1 MNEENPSIGAP
12 QENNIAETGSITA
25 KTARGTVHCITIV
38 GQIEGHMELPAQNK
52 TTKYEHLIPQ
62 ITAVEQAEEIDG
74 MLVLLNTV
82 GGDVEAGLAIAE
94 LIAGMTKP
102 TVSLVLGGGHSIG
115 VPLAVAAKK
124 SFIAASAAMTI
135 HPVRMNGTI
144 IAVPQAFEYLAK
156 IQERIVDFITAHSGI
171 SAERLGQLMRETGQL
186 TADVG
191 TVISG
196 KQAVTLGLIDQ
207 VGTLSDALD
216 ALYEMIA
223 ARRNSGNRPHRR
235 HFHKNPRHVRGFLY
249 QCGRKFRFAELSETM
264 NVSALC
270 AAHSLSIETV
280 CFNRSK
286 PKGPVTRRGLLLPD
300 FHIVSLFSAGYFPL
314 SF

>member
-1 MNEENPSIGAP
+1 MSEDCQQIQAPEENS
-12 QENNIAETGSITA
+12 IAETGSITS
-25 KTARGTVHCITIV
+25 KTSRGTVHCITIV

-74 MLVLLNTV
+74 LLILLNTV

-94 LIAGMTKP
+94 LIAGMSKP

-115 VPLAVAAKK
+115 VPLAVAAKQ

-144 IAVPQAFEYLAK
+144 IAVPQAFEYLAR
-156 IQERIVDFITAHSGI
+156 IQERIIDFITAHSRI
-171 SAERLGQLMRETGQL
+171 SSDKLQELMRETGQL

-196 KQAVTLGLIDQ
+196 RQAVDLGLIDQ
-207 VGTLSDALD
+207 VGTLSDALN
-216 ALYEMIA
+216 ALYQMIA
-223 ARRNSGNRPHRR
+223 AEKQ
-235 HFHKNPRHVRGFLY
+235 KN
-249 QCGRKFRFAELSETM
+249 T
-264 NVSALC
+264 
-270 AAHSLSIETV
+270 AA
-280 CFNRSK
+280 
-286 PKGPVTRRGLLLPD
+286 P
-300 FHIVSLFSAGYFPL
+300 AG
-314 SF
+314 SS